1 MARDEPRQGR
11 NIVTAEEREE
21 EQAAA
26 AGDLAGR
33 ERGEAMTEQGERE
46 ETANRIP
53 CPFTYASDK
62 RCDGHVV
69 KIEAYKAD
77 LEWEFGDDGRW
88 RFSWGAPRSHFHL
101 FCSERDNHAGILG
114 ADDGRMKFFSDELSE
129 DLHAV
134 IFGTKE

>member
-1 MARDEPRQGR
+1 M
-11 NIVTAEEREE
+11 TAEEREE
-21 EQAAA
+21 VQAAA
-26 AGDLAGR
+26 PGDLAGR
-33 ERGEAMTEQGERE
+33 GRGEAMTEQGERE

-69 KIEAYKAD
+69 KIEGYKAD

-88 RFSWGAPRSHFHL
+88 HFSWEEPRSHFHL
-101 FCSERDNHAGILG
+101 FCSKRGNHAGIRG
-114 ADDGRMKFFSDELSE
+114 ADDERMKLFSNELSE